1 MATIDIR
8 RNHTLTREEARNRA
22 EELAQGMEEKL
33 AIRWR
38 WDGELIR
45 FDAPSGAAKGTTG
58 VVRVE
63 ATSVQVEI
71 DLPFLLRAMKG
82 MVESK
87 VNEKLNAALSRA

>member
-8 RNHTLTREEARNRA
+8 RQHTLDKDQAKTRA
-22 EELAQGMEEKL
+22 EDLARSMEDKL
-33 AIRWR
+33 GIRWR
-38 WDGELIR
+38 WDGDLIR
-45 FDAPSGAAKGTTG
+45 FDAPSGAAKGATG

-63 ATSVQVEI
+63 ASEVRVEI

-87 VNEKLNAALSRA
+87 VNEKLEAVLTKA